1 MFLISSK
8 IVGKTTGMIL
18 KMQQFDGFHDLVHED
33 LCLDEPRVGV
43 ARHPVRDHAGERDD
57 GLGHLPV
64 RAVDRCRRGIQIRLH
79 TVCFYWD
86 RLMGAK

>member
-1 MFLISSK
+1 
-8 IVGKTTGMIL
+8 
-18 KMQQFDGFHDLVHED
+18 MQQFDSVHED

-57 GLGHLPV
+57 GLGHLSV
-64 RAVDRCRRGIQIRLH
+64 AVDRCRRGIQIRLH
-79 TVCFYWD
+79 TVYFYWE

>member
-1 MFLISSK
+1 
-8 IVGKTTGMIL
+8 
-18 KMQQFDGFHDLVHED
+18 MQQFDGFHDSVHED

-64 RAVDRCRRGIQIRLH
+64 AVDRCRRGIRIRLH
-79 TVCFYWD
+79 TVCFNWD
-86 RLMGAK
+86 KIKILGTCIELLFFCWFTAVSNR

>member
-1 MFLISSK
+1 MR
-8 IVGKTTGMIL
+8 V
-18 KMQQFDGFHDLVHED
+18 QQRRDGSPSVHED

-64 RAVDRCRRGIQIRLH
+64 GSVDI
-79 TVCFYWD
+79 
-86 RLMGAK
+86 